1 MSSLVP
7 LLALED
13 QGELA
18 GSASALMGTA
28 RFVSGAVIM
37 GGARSCLGRF
47 AAYNDCRHRRML
59 NHCAAYGNRSLGSR
73 I

>member
-37 GGARSCLGRF
+37 GGGLG
-47 AAYNDCRHRRML
+47 L
-59 NHCAAYGNRSLGSR
+59 V
-73 I
+73 